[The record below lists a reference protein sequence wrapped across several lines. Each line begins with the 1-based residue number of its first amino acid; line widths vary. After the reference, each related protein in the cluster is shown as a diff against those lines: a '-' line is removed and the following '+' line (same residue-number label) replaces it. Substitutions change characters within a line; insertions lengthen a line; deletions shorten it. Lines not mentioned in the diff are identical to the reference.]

1 VEQAEAKICTL
12 SFFPFGRSKFSAYPF
27 KHKEGGLMEQA
38 EFEAQ
43 ITNINIKRDVTM
55 DKRGVLKLEFLP
67 TEELVDKLN
76 KLMKVDSEVKV
87 IINEI

>member
-1 VEQAEAKICTL
+1 
-12 SFFPFGRSKFSAYPF
+12 
-27 KHKEGGLMEQA
+27 MEQA
-38 EFEAQ
+38 EFEAE
-43 ITNINIKRDVTM
+43 ITNINIKKDVTM